1 MTLTSANSIADIEN
15 AYLDNSN
22 YEAVASVTMCQQFL
36 QACRMLLL
44 RRPSEVR
51 RGAKGAMFS
60 TSFDMNII
68 RQEMLA
74 AKQWMSFAPAA
85 QIDGGVTFPSFEEAR
100 DYDSGYTSGGPLAEP
115 YGDQQV

>member
-1 MTLTSANSIADIEN
+1 MTLTSSNTIADIEN

-22 YEAVASVTMCQQFL
+22 YEAAASVTMCQAFL

-51 RGAKGAMFS
+51 RGAKGSTFS

-74 AKQWMSFAPAA
+74 AKQWMSFSPAA
-85 QIDGGVTFPSFEEAR
+85 QVDGGVVFPSFQEAR
-100 DYDSGYTSGGPLAEP
+100 DYDSGYQSGAPQAEP
-115 YGDQQV
+115 FGDQQL